1 MALKNTLVHGQGDPC
16 AAGAAEATSKFE
28 LHCHPRALATSSS
41 GGCSQFYRAF
51 TPIKNIFLLL
61 RKRSVLLSCQRLWE
75 MSYTFLFVVRLMM
88 PVGYKE
94 DHRKQI
100 LLANSLLGEI
110 QAVVGCA
117 TRTIKKGDNL
127 KGYSLYIILT
137 LCR

>member
-1 MALKNTLVHGQGDPC
+1 MVRGILVQQEQLKPLPSLSSIVTPGPWPQAAQGT
-16 AAGAAEATSKFE
+16 AASFTG
-28 LHCHPRALATSSS
+28 
-41 GGCSQFYRAF
+41 AF

-88 PVGYKE
+88 PAGYKE

-117 TRTIKKGDNL
+117 ARTIKKTDNL